1 MLAWFQRYVTS
12 LGDGSGPGEPNV
24 PRSAFGDEAPDLFPL
39 RQAVSDYYPI
49 PEKDDMLLLTYSGGD
64 GKFYLVTEHLMYPT
78 HSRVYRYTWQSGV
91 WSAPLDV
98 VQNTSNSAYP
108 VYIGAASDLTK
119 VIYVYNY
126 NLTLQMRT
134 ETGGGLGVTQ
144 TLASYLSAHGFSGT
158 PYGYFVDHA
167 GNFHLTVV
175 GTKDGVAGFYYVAP

>member
-1 MLAWFQRYVTS
+1 M
-12 LGDGSGPGEPNV
+12 
-24 PRSAFGDEAPDLFPL
+24 
-39 RQAVSDYYPI
+39 SDYYPI

-78 HSRVYRYTWQSGV
+78 HSRLYRYTWQSGV

-134 ETGGGLGVTQ
+134 ETGGGLGATQ
-144 TLASYLSAHGFSGT
+144 TLASYLSAHGFSGA
-158 PYGYFVDHA
+158 PQGYFTDHA
-167 GNFHLTVV
+167 GNLHMSVV
-175 GTKDGVAGFYYVAP
+175 GAKDGVAGFYYVAP